1 MKSLNKASPLEVLA
15 EVLLVKQVRV
25 ARRLQEE
32 TGEDIDSKI
41 SNQAAE
47 QTIVKTTGGVIATQT
62 GEKARLTR
70 EEEESETETLKTVKI
85 KTTRK

>member
-15 EVLLVKQVRV
+15 EVSLVKQVRV

-41 SNQAAE
+41 SSQAAE